1 MLNIT
6 SKFIYGINAMIDLA
20 ENHGTGL
27 TQIKVIAKRK
37 KIPQTFLVQIF
48 NKLVKTGIVK
58 SVRGVNGGYK
68 LHNEPEQI
76 SVLSVFEVLEGKISF
91 CDNIVKT
98 NAAHAVFKEAE
109 NKIKKVLDISL
120 KDMLE
125 NQNKISQQINYYI

>member
-6 SKFIYGINAMIDLA
+6 SKFIYGINAVVDLA
-20 ENHGTGL
+20 ENYGNGL
-27 TQIKVIAKRK
+27 TQIKIIAKRK
-37 KIPQTFLVQIF
+37 KIPQNFLVQIF

-68 LHNEPEQI
+68 LQHDPEQI
-76 SVLSVFEVLEGKISF
+76 SVLSVFEALEGKISF
-91 CDNIVKT
+91 CDNLAKT

-120 KDMLE
+120 KNMLE
-125 NQNKISQQINYYI
+125 NQKKFNQQINYYI